1 MAMFLVKEMGAD
13 VNLINEGTG
22 NNILTEAILR
32 SDYWAVTFII
42 KELKA
47 DTSSSPLHNAMW
59 ADFQRYVKNDVT
71 HISIFLTPL
80 SSTVMLTT

>member
-13 VNLINEGTG
+13 VNLINEGTGNQIAG

-80 SSTVMLTT
+80 S

>member
-1 MAMFLVKEMGAD
+1 MFLVKEMGAD
-13 VNLINEGTG
+13 VNLINEGTGNQIAG

-80 SSTVMLTT
+80 S